1 MMVCCDKCGS
11 DQRVVV
17 YNDFNGSRGDAI
29 CDRCNEPTD
38 AGSAG
43 YVVMIDRP
51 EGYYHAPIGT
61 FD

>member
-1 MMVCCDKCGS
+1 MVTCDKCGS

-17 YNDFNGSRGDAI
+17 YNDFDGAPGDAI
-29 CDRCNEPTD
+29 CDRCLDVPRE
-38 AGSAG
+38 GSA
-43 YVVMIDRP
+43 MIDRP